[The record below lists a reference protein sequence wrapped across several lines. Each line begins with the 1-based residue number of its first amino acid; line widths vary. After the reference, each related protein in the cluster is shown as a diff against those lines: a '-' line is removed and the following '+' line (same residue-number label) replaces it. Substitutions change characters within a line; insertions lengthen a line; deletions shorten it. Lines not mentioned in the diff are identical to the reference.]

1 MLNNIIS
8 PTGTLENKGFG
19 RYTAKEL
26 AKELH
31 DLEDLD
37 SVFMVVDVSN
47 KPLGEQVRI
56 ARQVKG
62 INGADLAKVWGVS
75 PAYQSRLENGVS
87 VAVDKQ
93 LTLINFINNDY

>member
-19 RYTAKEL
+19 RYTAQEL

-37 SVFMVVDVSN
+37 SVFMVVNVTN